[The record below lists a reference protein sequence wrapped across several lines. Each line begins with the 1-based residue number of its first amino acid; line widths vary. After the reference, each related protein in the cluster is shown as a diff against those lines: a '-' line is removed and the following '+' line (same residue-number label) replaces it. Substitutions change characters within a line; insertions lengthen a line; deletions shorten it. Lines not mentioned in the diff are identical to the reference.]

1 MTKPPILR
9 RLGNK
14 LIATDEL
21 VARFDSAGIQLEDLQ
36 SRLEA
41 TEQISLKLDTGPKRL
56 PANCAS
62 NRRYAPWLHN
72 STIS

>member
-41 TEQISLKLDTGPKRL
+41 TEQISLKLDT
-56 PANCAS
+56 
-62 NRRYAPWLHN
+62 
-72 STIS
+72 